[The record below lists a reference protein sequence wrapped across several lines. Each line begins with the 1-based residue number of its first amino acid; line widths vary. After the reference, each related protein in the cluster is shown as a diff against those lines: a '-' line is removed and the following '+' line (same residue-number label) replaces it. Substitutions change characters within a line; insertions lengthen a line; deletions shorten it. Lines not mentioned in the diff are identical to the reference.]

1 MFARLSGTPKTDA
14 IEDDGYDADGPRPG
28 LVADLRG
35 NESLDV
41 AGAKCQAQ
49 VRRRTSHVSIRSGP
63 AGAGLAGCGP
73 AGRRGA
79 QAGKPSKETAV
90 TVYRVTEVIGTS
102 STSWEDAAAE
112 AIRTAAGTIR
122 DLRVAEVV
130 KQDIHL
136 DEGGAI
142 TYRTK
147 LQLSFKYE
155 SEH

>member
-1 MFARLSGTPKTDA
+1 M
-14 IEDDGYDADGPRPG
+14 
-28 LVADLRG
+28 
-35 NESLDV
+35 
-41 AGAKCQAQ
+41 
-49 VRRRTSHVSIRSGP
+49 
-63 AGAGLAGCGP
+63 
-73 AGRRGA
+73 
-79 QAGKPSKETAV
+79 

-102 STSWEDAAAE
+102 GTSWEDAAAE

-136 DEGGAI
+136 DESGGI

-147 LQLSFKYE
+147 LQLSLKYE